1 MKIANQ
7 NIGPGYPPYIIAEI
21 GANHCGSVKT
31 ACDMVI
37 AAKEIGAS
45 CVKIQCYTA
54 DSICAKEAL
63 GIEGGLWGGRDLYEL
78 YKQAQT
84 PPNMAKEIIQFA
96 QKHKIT
102 CFSSVFDFEGVDL
115 MMKLGSPAIKIA
127 SFELVDLPLIARASQ
142 TGLPVI
148 ISTGM
153 GTMEEIK
160 DAVNCYH
167 RHAKRGQEENLAL
180 LHCVSEYPA
189 SAREANLPILGPLS
203 TILGGHHVV
212 GLSDHT
218 LGVGVAAAS
227 VALGAAIIEKH
238 LVLDRSR
245 GGVDAA
251 FSSEPAEFSAMIKAC
266 REAYAACLPF
276 PVPQSSYRHLRKSLY
291 TVETI
296 PAGTVLSTANVRP
309 LRPARGLSPKLYQSI
324 LGKVATRELP
334 AGTALQS
341 DMFGDCDGTD

>member
-1 MKIANQ
+1 MKIANRS
-7 NIGPGYPPYIIAEI
+7 IGVGKPPYIVCEIGSNHHGSVHKGCDLIDCAHEI
-21 GANHCGSVKT
+21 GAD
-31 ACDMVI
+31 A
-37 AAKEIGAS
+37 
-45 CVKIQCYTA
+45 VKIQCYEA
-54 DSICAKEAL
+54 DRLVSKHDL
-63 GIEGGLWGGRDLYEL
+63 TPSGGLWGEKSLYEL

-84 PPNMAKEIIQFA
+84 PPKMVEELFAYAK
-96 QKHKIT
+96 KRHIT
-102 CFSSVFDFEGVDL
+102 LFSSVFDFEGVDL
-115 MMKLGSPAIKIA
+115 LVKLGSPAIKIA

-203 TILGGHHVV
+203 TILGGHHVI

-218 LGVGVAAAS
+218 VGVGVATAS

-334 AGTALQS
+334 AGTALQA